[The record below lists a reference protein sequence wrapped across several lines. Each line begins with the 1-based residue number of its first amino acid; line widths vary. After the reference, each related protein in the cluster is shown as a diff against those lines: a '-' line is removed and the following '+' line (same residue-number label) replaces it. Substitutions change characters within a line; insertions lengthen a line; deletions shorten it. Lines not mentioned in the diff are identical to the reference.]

1 MNGRDFCEIL
11 ADEVNMDYDVCRGLY
26 KGFCNT
32 VEENLLCG
40 FDVCID
46 KIGRL
51 KVKEGK
57 LCFKPSILLQDKLKE
72 VYKAV

>member
-11 ADEVNMDYDVCRGLY
+11 ADEVNMDYDVCRDLY

-32 VEENLLCG
+32 LEENLLCG
-40 FDVCID
+40 FDVNID

-51 KVKEGK
+51 QVKNGK
-57 LCFKPSILLQDKLKE
+57 LYFKPYELIGLKLKE
-72 VYKAV
+72 VNKTV